1 VNVRQRR
8 ILRLPRAYT
17 RTVIRV
23 EPGTVVVYS
32 DIACPW
38 SHLAV
43 HRLRTTRRR
52 LGLDGRVVLV
62 HRAFPLELIN
72 QEPTPKRVLDAEI
85 PVVGGLDP
93 GAGWQVWQ
101 APEWEWPVTT
111 LPALEAVR
119 AAELQSPT
127 AAEELDHLLR
137 RALFAESRCISM
149 RSVIL
154 EVARACAQVDAA
166 ALATCID
173 EGWTRR
179 AIMDDL
185 ATARKHVEGSP
196 HLFLADGSSAL
207 NPGVRVRWE
216 GEHGRGFPVVEEDD
230 PAVYE
235 GLLRRAADPA
245 GASVAG

>member
-1 VNVRQRR
+1 M
-8 ILRLPRAYT
+8 
-17 RTVIRV
+17 
-23 EPGTVVVYS
+23 YS

-43 HRLRTTRRR
+43 HRLRSTRRR

-62 HRAFPLELIN
+62 HRAFPLELVN
-72 QEPTPKRVLDAEI
+72 RRATPKRVLDAEI
-85 PVVGGLDP
+85 PVAGGLDP
-93 GAGWQVWQ
+93 GAGWQLWQ

-119 AAELQSPT
+119 AAELQGPT
-127 AAEELDHLLR
+127 AAEELDHRLR
-137 RALFAESRCISM
+137 RALFAESRCISL

-154 EVARACAQVDAA
+154 DVARECEHVDAA
-166 ALATCID
+166 ALASCLD
-173 EGWTRR
+173 EGGTRR
-179 AIMDDL
+179 AVMEDL
-185 ATARKHVEGSP
+185 ATAREHVDGSP
-196 HLFLADGSSAL
+196 HVFLPDGTSAF
-207 NPGVRVRWE
+207 NPGVRVRWK